1 MKVAV
6 PVIVAIHEVEEEEN
20 EVDEE
25 REEEE
30 EEEEEEEADKVEGR
44 RITKKRLKK
53 KVDGA
58 GAIH

>member
-6 PVIVAIHEVEEEEN
+6 PVIVAIHEEEEEEN

-25 REEEE
+25 R
-30 EEEEEEEADKVEGR
+30 EEEEEEADKVEGR

>member
-1 MKVAV
+1 M
-6 PVIVAIHEVEEEEN
+6 PVIVAIHEEEEEEN

-25 REEEE
+25 RE

>member
-1 MKVAV
+1 M
-6 PVIVAIHEVEEEEN
+6 PVIVAIHEEEEEEN

-25 REEEE
+25 REEE

>member
-6 PVIVAIHEVEEEEN
+6 PVIVAIHEEEEEEN

-25 REEEE
+25 RE

>member
-30 EEEEEEEADKVEGR
+30 EEEEADKVEGR

>member
-30 EEEEEEEADKVEGR
+30 EEEEEEADKVEGR